1 MSRASE
7 SLRAPLSRRAFTC
20 AGLFAC
26 AGLLSLSGC
35 GSNEAG
41 TAGQTDTAGETD
53 DPASAQDESAQADKL
68 IMGITVDPDGLDPQR
83 TAAAATFQVTSN
95 VYDPLLKVTTS
106 GELVPGL
113 AESWETSEDGLVAT
127 FKLREG
133 LVFSNGN
140 ACDAQAVVASFQRLQ
155 DDAAPRKSEYAG
167 YTFEA
172 VDERTVQ
179 VTSSELNVA
188 MLTDFAYAWSAVVDT
203 TVADTLANQPV
214 GTGPY
219 KVVSWTPQQSVV
231 LEANPSYWGEASHI
245 ANVELR
251 VLPEATTQASS
262 LRAHDVDLILAA
274 NEQVAAFEGD
284 TAFQIMQYPMNGVQL
299 MAMNCAN
306 EVLADVRVRQAIN
319 MAVDKDALI
328 EAVWW
333 GYGKKIGS
341 HFPPSFT
348 GYVDCN
354 DTYAY
359 DPDAAKALLEECGY
373 SAEEL
378 TFSMRLP
385 KSYKE
390 YVNAGQI
397 IADALGKVG
406 ITCNVEI
413 VEWATWLDEVYTGRV
428 YDLTVVGHTG
438 RLDPIT
444 LLARY
449 GSDSSE
455 NYFNYS
461 SDVVDGLI
469 ADYRGQL
476 DEGKRAED
484 VRQIQEQ
491 LAQDVP
497 ALYIQSP
504 VMVYLADAGLEGFVQ
519 YPIDIYEF
527 KDVKLQ
533 A

>member
-1 MSRASE
+1 
-7 SLRAPLSRRAFTC
+7 
-20 AGLFAC
+20 
-26 AGLLSLSGC
+26 
-35 GSNEAG
+35 
-41 TAGQTDTAGETD
+41 
-53 DPASAQDESAQADKL
+53 
-68 IMGITVDPDGLDPQR
+68 
-83 TAAAATFQVTSN
+83 
-95 VYDPLLKVTTS
+95 
-106 GELVPGL
+106 
-113 AESWETSEDGLVAT
+113 
-127 FKLREG
+127 
-133 LVFSNGN
+133 
-140 ACDAQAVVASFQRLQ
+140 
-155 DDAAPRKSEYAG
+155 
-167 YTFEA
+167 
-172 VDERTVQ
+172 
-179 VTSSELNVA
+179 
-188 MLTDFAYAWSAVVDT
+188 
-203 TVADTLANQPV
+203 
-214 GTGPY
+214 
-219 KVVSWTPQQSVV
+219 
-231 LEANPSYWGEASHI
+231 
-245 ANVELR
+245 
-251 VLPEATTQASS
+251 
-262 LRAHDVDLILAA
+262 
-274 NEQVAAFEGD
+274 
-284 TAFQIMQYPMNGVQL
+284 
-299 MAMNCAN
+299 
-306 EVLADVRVRQAIN
+306 

-359 DPDAAKALLEECGY
+359 DPDAAKALLDECGY
-373 SAEEL
+373 SSDEL

-397 IADALGKVG
+397 IADALGKLG

-476 DEGKRAED
+476 DEDKRTED

>member
-1 MSRASE
+1 M
-7 SLRAPLSRRAFTC
+7 SRRAF
-20 AGLFAC
+20 AGAGILAG
-26 AGLLSLSGC
+26 AGLLALTGC
-35 GSNEAG
+35 GQQPSDGSGASGDAAQGAG
-41 TAGQTDTAGETD
+41 TQAADTAPGEGG
-53 DPASAQDESAQADKL
+53 QADKL
-68 IMGITVDPDGLDPQR
+68 VMGITVDPDGLDPQR
-83 TAAAATFQVTSN
+83 TAAAATFQITNN

-113 AESWETSEDGLVAT
+113 AESWELSDDGLTAT

-133 LVFSNGN
+133 VTFSNGHV
-140 ACDAQAVVASFQRLQ
+140 CDAAAVVASFARLQ
-155 DDAAPRKSEYAG
+155 QDESPRQSEYAD
-167 YTFEA
+167 YAFEA
-172 VDERTVQ
+172 VDDLTVE
-179 VTSSELNVA
+179 VSSATLNVA
-188 MLTDFAYAWSAVVDT
+188 MLTDFAYAWSAVVD
-203 TVADTLANQPV
+203 VEAADTLANQPV

-219 KVVSWTPQQSVV
+219 TVESWTPQSSVV
-231 LEANPSYWGEASHI
+231 LKANPGYWGDAPHI

-274 NEQVAAFEGD
+274 NEQVSAFEGD
-284 TAFQIMQYPMNGVQL
+284 AAFQIMQYPMNGVQL
-299 MAMNCAN
+299 MAINCAN
-306 EVLADVRVRQAIN
+306 EVLSDVRVRQAIN

-333 GYGKKIGS
+333 GYGEKIGS
-341 HFPPSFT
+341 HFPPSLA

-359 DPDAAKALLEECGY
+359 DPDAAKALLDECGY
-373 SAEEL
+373 TAEEL

-390 YVNAGQI
+390 YVNAGQV
-397 IADALGKVG
+397 IADALAKVG

-413 VEWATWLDEVYTGRV
+413 VEWATWLDEVYTGRK

-455 NYFNYS
+455 NYFNYA

-476 DEGKRAED
+476 DEDKRADD

-527 KDVKLQ
+527 KDVTLQ

>member
-1 MSRASE
+1 
-7 SLRAPLSRRAFTC
+7 
-20 AGLFAC
+20 
-26 AGLLSLSGC
+26 
-35 GSNEAG
+35 
-41 TAGQTDTAGETD
+41 
-53 DPASAQDESAQADKL
+53 
-68 IMGITVDPDGLDPQR
+68 MGITVDPDGLDPHR
-83 TAAAATFQVTSN
+83 TAAAATFQVTNS

-140 ACDAQAVVASFQRLQ
+140 ACDSDAVVASFLRLQ

-231 LEANPSYWGEASHI
+231 LEANPSYWGEAPYI

-251 VLPEATTQASS
+251 VLPEATTQVSS

-359 DPDAAKALLEECGY
+359 DPDAAKDLLDKCGY

-449 GSDSSE
+449 GSESSE

-476 DEGKRAED
+476 DEEKRADD
-484 VRQIQEQ
+484 VCQIQEQ

>member
-1 MSRASE
+1 MSHAHE
-7 SLRAPLSRRAFTC
+7 AHAGALSRRSFAKAGVVAA
-20 AGLFAC
+20 AGLVA
-26 AGLLSLSGC
+26 LSGC
-35 GSNEAG
+35 DQQQAG
-41 TAGQTDTAGETD
+41 APDVSGQGGDV
-53 DPASAQDESAQADKL
+53 PADGAASQAADRL
-68 IMGITVDPDGLDPQR
+68 AMAITVDPDGLDPQR
-83 TAAAATFQVTSN
+83 TAAAATFQVTNN
-95 VYDPLLKVTTS
+95 VYDPLLKVKTD
-106 GELVPGL
+106 GELVAGL
-113 AESWETSEDGLVAT
+113 AESWTVSEDGLSVT
-127 FKLREG
+127 FTLREG
-133 LVFSNGN
+133 LAFSNGN
-140 ACDAQAVVASFQRLQ
+140 ACDAQAVVASFSRLQ
-155 DDAAPRKSEYAG
+155 EDEAPRKSEYEG

-172 VDERTVQ
+172 LDERTVK
-179 VTSSELNVA
+179 VTSAELNVA
-188 MLTDFAYAWSAVVDT
+188 MLTDFAYAWSAVVDVT
-203 TVADTLANQPV
+203 AADGLANAPV

-219 KVVSWTPQQSVV
+219 TVESWTPQSSIT
-231 LEANPSYWGEASHI
+231 LKANPAYWGEPARI
-245 ANVELR
+245 ADVELR

-284 TAFQIMQYPMNGVQL
+284 SAFQIMQFPMNGVQL

-333 GYGKKIGS
+333 GYGEKIGS
-341 HFPPSFT
+341 HFPPSIA

-354 DTYAY
+354 GTYAY
-359 DPDAAKALLEECGY
+359 DPDAARALLDECGY

-390 YVNAGQI
+390 YVNAGQV

-406 ITCNVEI
+406 VTCNVEI
-413 VEWATWLDEVYTGRV
+413 VEWATWLDEVYTGRD

-455 NYFNYS
+455 NYFNYA
-461 SDVVDGLI
+461 SDTVDALI

-476 DEGKRAED
+476 DEDKRAED

-504 VMVYLADAGLEGFVQ
+504 VMVYLAQAGLEGFAL

-527 KDVKLQ
+527 KDVTL
-533 A
+533 

>member
-7 SLRAPLSRRAFTC
+7 SARTPLSRRAFAC
-20 AGLFAC
+20 ASLFAG
-26 AGLLSLSGC
+26 AGLLALSGC
-35 GSNEAG
+35 GSQDTNTTEAG
-41 TAGQTDTAGETD
+41 GANETQD
-53 DPASAQDESAQADKL
+53 APASSQDAPAQADKL
-68 IMGITVDPDGLDPQR
+68 VMGITVDPDGLDPHR
-83 TAAAATFQVTSN
+83 TAAAATFQVTNS

-140 ACDAQAVVASFQRLQ
+140 ACDADAVVASFLRLQ

-231 LEANPSYWGEASHI
+231 LEANPSYWGEAPHI

-306 EVLADVRVRQAIN
+306 EVLADVRVRRAIN

-390 YVNAGQI
+390 YVNAGRSSPTPW
-397 IADALGKVG
+397 ARSASPATSRSSSGPRGSTRCTPAACTTSPSWVTPVASTPSRCWPAMVRRARRTTS
-406 ITCNVEI
+406 ITP
-413 VEWATWLDEVYTGRV
+413 ATWWTASSPTIAAS
-428 YDLTVVGHTG
+428 LTRRSVPRTCAKS
-438 RLDPIT
+438 R
-444 LLARY
+444 
-449 GSDSSE
+449 SSSPKTCPRCT
-455 NYFNYS
+455 S
-461 SDVVDGLI
+461 SL
-469 ADYRGQL
+469 R
-476 DEGKRAED
+476 
-484 VRQIQEQ
+484 
-491 LAQDVP
+491 
-497 ALYIQSP
+497 
-504 VMVYLADAGLEGFVQ
+504 
-519 YPIDIYEF
+519 
-527 KDVKLQ
+527 
-533 A
+533 

>member
-1 MSRASE
+1 M
-7 SLRAPLSRRAFTC
+7 
-20 AGLFAC
+20 
-26 AGLLSLSGC
+26 
-35 GSNEAG
+35 
-41 TAGQTDTAGETD
+41 
-53 DPASAQDESAQADKL
+53 
-68 IMGITVDPDGLDPQR
+68 
-83 TAAAATFQVTSN
+83 
-95 VYDPLLKVTTS
+95 
-106 GELVPGL
+106 
-113 AESWETSEDGLVAT
+113 
-127 FKLREG
+127 
-133 LVFSNGN
+133 
-140 ACDAQAVVASFQRLQ
+140 
-155 DDAAPRKSEYAG
+155 
-167 YTFEA
+167 
-172 VDERTVQ
+172 Q

-203 TVADTLANQPV
+203 TVADTLSNQPV

-231 LEANPSYWGEASHI
+231 LEANPSYWGEAPYI

-359 DPDAAKALLEECGY
+359 DPDAAKDLLEECGY

-449 GSDSSE
+449 GSESSE

-476 DEGKRAED
+476 DEEKRADD

>member
-1 MSRASE
+1 MSHAHE
-7 SLRAPLSRRAFTC
+7 AHAGALSRRSFAAAGVLAA
-20 AGLFAC
+20 AGLAAL
-26 AGLLSLSGC
+26 AGCDRQQEG
-35 GSNEAG
+35 GSQAE
-41 TAGQTDTAGETD
+41 QAGEPLSASGQAGD
-53 DPASAQDESAQADKL
+53 ASAADGL
-68 IMGITVDPDGLDPQR
+68 VMAITVDPDGLDPQR
-83 TAAAATFQVTSN
+83 TAAAATFQVTNN
-95 VYDPLLKVTTS
+95 VYDPLLKVKVD
-106 GELVPGL
+106 GELVAGL
-113 AESWETSEDGLVAT
+113 AESWESSDDGLTVT
-127 FKLREG
+127 FTLREG

-140 ACDAQAVVASFQRLQ
+140 ACDAQAVVASFARLQ
-155 DDAAPRKSEYAG
+155 EDESPRKSEYEG
-167 YTFEA
+167 YAFE
-172 VDERTVQ
+172 VLDERTVQ
-179 VTSSELNVA
+179 VTSAELNVA
-188 MLTDFAYAWSAVVDT
+188 MLTDFAYAWSAVVDVT
-203 TVADTLANQPV
+203 AADTLANAPV

-219 KVVSWTPQQSVV
+219 TVESWTPQSSIS
-231 LEANPSYWGEASHI
+231 LKANPSYWGEAPRI
-245 ANVELR
+245 AAVELR
-251 VLPEATTQASS
+251 VLPEATTQVSS

-284 TAFQIMQYPMNGVQL
+284 PEFQVMDFPMNGVQL

-306 EVLADVRVRQAIN
+306 PVLSDVRVRQAVN

-333 GYGKKIGS
+333 GYGEKIGS
-341 HFPPSFT
+341 HFPPSIA

-359 DPDAAKALLEECGY
+359 DPDAARALLDECGY

-390 YVNAGQI
+390 YVNAGQV

-406 ITCNVEI
+406 VTCNVEI
-413 VEWATWLDEVYTGRV
+413 VEWATWLDEVYTGRD

-455 NYFNYS
+455 NYFNYA
-461 SDVVDGLI
+461 SDTVDALI
-469 ADYRGQL
+469 ADYRGEL
-476 DEGKRAED
+476 DEDKRADD

-504 VMVYLADAGLEGFVQ
+504 VMVYLAQAGLEGFVL

-527 KDVKLQ
+527 KDVTL
-533 A
+533 